1 MMFWA
6 LVFAADMAAEWV
18 AEERKK
24 RDRNAMVGNLVLA
37 SVGWVVVRIWREWG
51 SDGVVL
57 YKGDKWGVRDLEAMI
72 SEMRRD
78 EIGDKG

>member
-24 RDRNAMVGNLVLA
+24 RDRNAMVGNLVLD
-37 SVGWVVVRIWREWG
+37 SVEWVVVKI
-51 SDGVVL
+51 
-57 YKGDKWGVRDLEAMI
+57 
-72 SEMRRD
+72 
-78 EIGDKG
+78 